1 MVSIPKITAAQELK
15 KISIEAKNRNLL
27 PDYSR
32 IVSRLLT
39 TMESLGADGHM
50 AVHICFTPET
60 YYIRDTQLLMPWRYE
75 HLKEVNPYEINWF
88 ELQLTNDFI
97 NAGYIVEPN
106 SFLIDVSEIVD
117 GLTITW
123 DIPIGESESLPS
135 FLDNILNWFKR

>member
-39 TMESLGADGHM
+39 TMENLGADGHM
-50 AVHICFTPET
+50 SVHICFTPKT
-60 YYIRDTQLLMPWRYE
+60 YYIRDTQLLIPSYFE
-75 HLKEVNPYEINWF
+75 HLKEVNPFEITWF

-106 SFLIDVSEIVD
+106 SFLIAVSKIVD

-123 DIPIGESESLPS
+123 DIPISKPKPLPS
-135 FLDNILNWFKR
+135 FIDNILNWFK